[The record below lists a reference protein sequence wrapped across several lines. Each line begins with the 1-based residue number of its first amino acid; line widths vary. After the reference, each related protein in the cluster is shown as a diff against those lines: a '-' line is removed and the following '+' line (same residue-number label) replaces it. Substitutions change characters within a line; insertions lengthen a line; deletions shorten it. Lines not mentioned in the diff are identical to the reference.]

1 MAVAEEGVIIETGER
16 IGGDRPHDEDLRL
29 SAPTGGGRLGV
40 FGGFPRLLG
49 EVHAEMRV
57 GVSAA
62 PAAPEIEGVER
73 VGSAVEDDPVVLAE
87 GGRGRSLIHVFAG
100 PRSFA
105 TLDRVAERNNRVM
118 RSSAPYCGRGAP

>member
-1 MAVAEEGVIIETGER
+1 MRALATRLAAPLAALLILTACDRGAEPSGE
-16 IGGDRPHDEDLRL
+16 
-29 SAPTGGGRLGV
+29 
-40 FGGFPRLLG
+40 
-49 EVHAEMRV
+49 
-57 GVSAA
+57 AA